1 MLSLRPSFSRTA
13 FFLNVP
19 IFLELRLILNPL
31 FICLHLPLEEKTT
44 RDIGNA
50 HLALHPLLHSQH
62 HSQLQINPFF
72 LARGGC
78 DDVYCV
84 SESPFNSAF
93 R

>member
-44 RDIGNA
+44 RDIGNGT
-50 HLALHPLLHSQH
+50 LTLLPMVQSSRLVTSCHIVPPIVAQD
-62 HSQLQINPFF
+62 P
-72 LARGGC
+72 AR
-78 DDVYCV
+78 
-84 SESPFNSAF
+84 N
-93 R
+93 